1 MKINNWLKTILFLVI
16 PVLTAGLLFW
26 RLAVRSAATVQP
38 ATTFKAK
45 IVGVNEYTGDVLT
58 ASQGQTIR
66 IRVHAD
72 NPTAGNTID
81 DFQVNSV
88 FDPTGLKGW
97 TKADGLEKQ
106 YGYITL
112 NLGGSGLR
120 YKLGSTKFAR
130 YDGTTWIFEDLADVG
145 TESEIMTTY
154 HRTGLGGGANMAYEF
169 FYDVDVVAMPTP
181 IFNIHSSD

>member
-1 MKINNWLKTILFLVI
+1 MKFNNWLKTILFLVI
-16 PVLTAGLLFW
+16 PILTAGLLFW
-26 RLAVRSAATVQP
+26 RLAARSAATVQP

-45 IVGVNEYTGDVLT
+45 IVGVNEYTGDALT

-66 IRVHAD
+66 IRTHAD
-72 NPTAGNTID
+72 NPTAGNTIVD
-81 DFQVNSV
+81 LQVHSV
-88 FDPTGLKGW
+88 FDPVGLMGW

-112 NLGGSGLR
+112 NLGGNGLR

-130 YDGTTWIFEDLADVG
+130 YDGTTWIFEDLDDVG

-154 HRTGLGGGANMAYEF
+154 HRANLAGGTNMASENF
-169 FYDVDVVAMPTP
+169 
-181 IFNIHSSD
+181 